1 MSYVNETYQPAANE
15 ILCSYRLE
23 PAGGRDMRAAVEEL
37 CIKAS
42 VDLAGGAMIKDLIA
56 RAYWIKAN
64 TVKVA
69 FPAELFEDGNIPQ
82 MLTLVAGKIFGLEKI
97 GSLRLQ
103 DIRFPAWWLKTF
115 RGPAYGSAL
124 IEKIFETPGRPLVSS
139 AISPEVG
146 LDLNAYHVKAEASF
160 MGGCDIVRDSP
171 QLHNMKSNSFEA
183 RVNAL
188 LALAADCANKSGMP
202 KMYFP
207 NVSGPGDVVLK
218 RIEHVLKKG
227 GKGVVLCFQAAGFGI
242 LQMVRNQFP
251 ELIIYGDRTSHAAMA
266 RDKRQGIAMTV
277 LGKLARVAGADL
289 VEIGSI
295 TGDMVETEAMVVQ
308 LHTNL
313 IADIFKTRFPEQRF
327 DQDWHGFN
335 NSLPVVS
342 GGITADDIRELRQR
356 FGNHLVL
363 QFVRS
368 MTGKEKVTK
377 QHVETFLDELGPLV
391 PLV

>member
-1 MSYVNETYQPAANE
+1 MSYLNETYQTNADE
-15 ILCSYRLE
+15 VLCSYRLE
-23 PAGGRDMRAAVEEL
+23 PAPGKDMRAAVEEL
-37 CIKAS
+37 CKKAS
-42 VDLAGGAMIKDLIA
+42 VDLIGGAAVKDLIA
-56 RAYWIKAN
+56 RAYWIKDN

-69 FPAELFEDGNIPQ
+69 FPAALFEEGNIPQ
-82 MLTLVAGKIFGLEKI
+82 LLTLVAGKIFGLEKI

-103 DIRFPAWWLKTF
+103 DLRFPEWWLKTF

-124 IEKIFETPGRPLVSS
+124 LEKIFDSPDRPLVSS

-146 LDLNAYHVKAEASF
+146 LDLSAYHIKAEASF

-171 QLHNMKSNSFEA
+171 QLNNTKNNAFEA

-188 LALAADCANKSGMP
+188 LALAADCADRCGMP

-207 NVSGPGDVVLK
+207 NVSGPGDVMLR

-227 GKGVVLCFQAAGFGI
+227 GKGVVVSFQASGFGI

-251 ELIIYGDRTSHAAMA
+251 EIIIYGDRTSHAAMA
-266 RDKRQGIAMTV
+266 RNKSQGIAMTV

-289 VEIGSI
+289 IEIGSI

-313 IADIFKTRFPEQRF
+313 LADIFRTRFPEQRF

-342 GGITADDIRELRQR
+342 GGISAEDIRELRQR

-368 MTGKEKVTK
+368 MTGQEKVTK
-377 QHVETFLDELGPLV
+377 QHVERFLDELGPLV

>member
-1 MSYVNETYQPAANE
+1 MSYVNETHKATANE
-15 ILCSYRLE
+15 LLCSYRLE
-23 PAGGRDMRAAVEEL
+23 PAPGQDMRAAAEEL
-37 CIKAS
+37 CKKAS
-42 VDLAGGAMIKDLIA
+42 VDLTGGAIIKDLIA
-56 RAYWIKAN
+56 RAYEIKDH

-69 FPAELFEDGNIPQ
+69 FPADLFEEGNIPQ
-82 MLTLVAGKIFGLEKI
+82 LLTIVAGKIFGLEKI
-97 GSLRLQ
+97 ASLRLQ
-103 DIRFPAWWLKTF
+103 DVRFPEWWLKTF
-115 RGPAYGSAL
+115 RGPAFGSAL
-124 IEKIFETPGRPLVSS
+124 IEKIFESPTRPLVSS

-146 LDLNAYHVKAEASF
+146 LDLNTYHVKAEASF

-171 QLHNMKSNSFEA
+171 QLRNMKSNSFEE
-183 RVNAL
+183 RVNAV
-188 LALAADCANKSGMP
+188 LALAADCADKCGMP

-207 NVSGPGDVVLK
+207 NVSGPGDVILA

-227 GKGVVLCFQAAGFGI
+227 GQGVVISFQASGFGI
-242 LQMVRNQFP
+242 LQMVRNRFP
-251 ELIIYGDRTSHAAMA
+251 EIIIYGDRTSHAAMA

-308 LHTNL
+308 LHANL
-313 IADIFKTRFPEQRF
+313 LADIFRTRFPERF
-327 DQDWHGFN
+327 DQDWHGLN

-342 GGITADDIRELRQR
+342 GGISAEDIRELRHR

-368 MTGKEKVTK
+368 MTGQEKVTK
-377 QHVETFLDELGPLV
+377 QHVEKFLDELGPLV

>member
-1 MSYVNETYQPAANE
+1 MSYLNESYQPNADE
-15 ILCSYRLE
+15 VLCSYRLE
-23 PAGGRDMRAAVEEL
+23 PVPGKDIRAAVEEL
-37 CIKAS
+37 CKKAS
-42 VDLAGGAMIKDLIA
+42 VDVLGGAAMKDLIA
-56 RAYWIKAN
+56 RAYWIKDN

-69 FPAELFEDGNIPQ
+69 FPAALFEDGNIPQ
-82 MLTLVAGKIFGLEKI
+82 LLTLVAGKIFGLEKI

-115 RGPAYGSAL
+115 LGPAYGSAV
-124 IEKIFETPGRPLVSS
+124 IEKIFETPDRPLVSS

-146 LDLNAYHVKAEASF
+146 LDLNAYAAKAEASF

-171 QLHNMKSNSFEA
+171 QLNNMRSNSFEA
-183 RVNAL
+183 RVHAM
-188 LALAADCANKSGMP
+188 LALAADCANKCGMP
-202 KMYFP
+202 KLYLP
-207 NVSGPGDVVLK
+207 NVSGAGDVVLK
-218 RIEHVLKKG
+218 RIEHVMKKG
-227 GKGVVLCFQAAGFGI
+227 GKGVVLTFQTSGFGI

-313 IADIFKTRFPEQRF
+313 LADTFRTRFPEQRF
-327 DQDWHGFN
+327 DQDWHGLN

-342 GGITADDIRELRQR
+342 GGISRDDIRDLRQR

-368 MTGKEKVTK
+368 MTGQEKVTK
-377 QHVETFLDELGPLV
+377 QHVEKFLDELGPLV

>member
-1 MSYVNETYQPAANE
+1 MSYLNETYKPTTHE
-15 ILCSYRLE
+15 MLCSYRLE
-23 PAGGRDMRAAVEEL
+23 PAPGNDMRAAVEEL
-37 CIKAS
+37 CKKAS
-42 VDLAGGAMIKDLIA
+42 VDLAGGALVKDLIA
-56 RAYWIKAN
+56 RAYWIKGN

-69 FPAELFEDGNIPQ
+69 FPMELFEEGNLPQ
-82 MLTLVAGKIFGLEKI
+82 LLTIVAGKIFGLEKI
-97 GSLRLQ
+97 ASLRLQ
-103 DIRFPAWWLKTF
+103 DICFPAWWLKTF

-146 LDLNAYHVKAEASF
+146 LDLSTYHVKAEASF

-171 QLHNMKSNSFEA
+171 QLRNMKSNSFEE

-188 LALAADCANKSGMP
+188 LALAADCADKSGMP

-227 GKGVVLCFQAAGFGI
+227 GKGVVVSFQASGFGI
-242 LQMVRNQFP
+242 LQMIRNQFP
-251 ELIIYGDRTSHAAMA
+251 EIIIYGDRTSHAAMA

-289 VEIGSI
+289 IEIGSI

-313 IADIFKTRFPEQRF
+313 LTDIFRTRFPDERF
-327 DQDWHGFN
+327 DQNWHGLN

-342 GGITADDIRELRQR
+342 GGISKDDIRELRQR

-368 MTGKEKVTK
+368 MTGQERVTK
-377 QHVETFLDELGPLV
+377 QHVENFLDELGPLV

>member
-1 MSYVNETYQPAANE
+1 MSYLNESYQTTSE
-15 ILCSYRLE
+15 EMLCSYRLE
-23 PAGGRDMRAAVEEL
+23 PAPGKDVRAAAEEL
-37 CIKAS
+37 CKKAS

-56 RAYWIKAN
+56 RAYLITDR

-69 FPAELFEDGNIPQ
+69 FPAELFEEGNLPQ
-82 MLTLVAGKIFGLEKI
+82 LLTIVAGKIFGLEKI
-97 GSLRLQ
+97 ASLRLQ

-124 IEKIFETPGRPLVSS
+124 LEKIFESPDRPLVSS

-146 LDLNAYHVKAEASF
+146 LDLSAYHIKAEASF

-171 QLHNMKSNSFEA
+171 QLRNMKSNSFEE

-188 LALAADCANKSGMP
+188 LALAADCQNKSGMP

-227 GKGVVLCFQAAGFGI
+227 GKGVVVSFQASGFGI

-251 ELIIYGDRTSHAAMA
+251 EIIIYGDRTSHAAMA

-277 LGKLARVAGADL
+277 LGKLARVAGADM

-308 LHTNL
+308 LHANL
-313 IADIFKTRFPEQRF
+313 LADIFRTRFPERF
-327 DQDWHGFN
+327 NQDWHGLK
-335 NSLPVVS
+335 STLPVVS
-342 GGITADDIRELRQR
+342 GGISREDIRELRQR

-368 MTGKEKVTK
+368 MTGQEKVTK
-377 QHVETFLDELGPLV
+377 QHVENFLDELGPLV

>member
-1 MSYVNETYQPAANE
+1 MAYVNEAYQVNDNE

-23 PAGGRDMRAAVEEL
+23 PAAGKDLRAAAEEL
-37 CIKAS
+37 CKKAS
-42 VDLAGGAMIKDLIA
+42 VDVVGGPLVKDLIA
-56 RAYWIKAN
+56 RAYWINDN

-69 FPAELFEDGNIPQ
+69 FPAALFEDGNIPQ
-82 MLTLVAGKIFGLEKI
+82 LLTVVAGKIFGLEKI
-97 GSLRLQ
+97 ASLRLQ

-124 IEKIFETPGRPLVSS
+124 IEKIFESPGRPLVAS

-146 LDLNAYHVKAEASF
+146 LDLNTYHVKAEASF
-160 MGGCDIVRDSP
+160 MGGCDLVRDSP
-171 QLHNMKSNSFEA
+171 QLRNMKSNSFED

-188 LALAADCANKSGMP
+188 LALAADCADKSGMP
-202 KMYFP
+202 KLYFP
-207 NVSGPGDVVLK
+207 NASGPGDVMLK
-218 RIEHVLKKG
+218 RIEYVIKKG
-227 GKGVVLCFQAAGFGI
+227 GKGVVISFQASGFGV

-251 ELIIYGDRTSHAAMA
+251 DLIIYADRTSHAAMA
-266 RDKRQGIAMTV
+266 RDKRQGISMTT

-289 VEIGSI
+289 IEIGSI

-313 IADIFKTRFPEQRF
+313 LADIFRTRFTERF
-327 DQDWHGFN
+327 DQDWHGLN
-335 NSLPVVS
+335 SSLPVVS
-342 GGITADDIRELRQR
+342 GGISAEDIRELRQR

-368 MTGKEKVTK
+368 MTGQEKVTK
-377 QHVETFLDELGPLV
+377 QHVERFLDELGPLV